1 MRVAGIDPGLHG
13 ALACV
18 DLTTGEVVGMEDM
31 PTCRFADDR
40 QIPDARAIVETLRSW
55 APDLI
60 ILEHVDAMPRDG
72 AKGGFRFGTIFGATI
87 AACQAS
93 SGEERRLTLV
103 RPKIW
108 KDALGL
114 TSDKSLSLD
123 MARRLFPSVCDML
136 SRVKDDGRAEALLL
150 TEYHRLVVSKRSS
163 VEVY

>member
-18 DLTTGEVVGMEDM
+18 DLGTGEVVGMEDM
-31 PTCRFADDR
+31 PTSRFADDR
-40 QIPDARAIVETLRSW
+40 QIPDARAIVDILRSW
-55 APDLI
+55 APDLV
-60 ILEHVDAMPRDG
+60 ILEHVDSMPRDG

-87 AACQAS
+87 AACQTH
-93 SGEERRLTLV
+93 SGHEQRLTLV

-114 TSDKSLSLD
+114 TSDKALSLS
-123 MARRLFPSVCDML
+123 MARSLFPDVCDML

-150 TEYHRLVVSKRSS
+150 TEYHRRIVTPRGS